1 MVLFFQFSHAGDIN
15 SDSRRS
21 ESTPYLLCPRSCC
34 CSVGNKLAPA
44 RSFESAQKRDPPH
57 VQIAQFLCD
66 LKGRRSAHPPHHPH
80 LFALHT
86 HFSSLM
92 NGCWFWL
99 IMFLPP
105 SLSCLFQA
113 TTDADAS
120 AEVSISTNKFK
131 TNADTQNKIDAS

>member
-1 MVLFFQFSHAGDIN
+1 
-15 SDSRRS
+15 
-21 ESTPYLLCPRSCC
+21 
-34 CSVGNKLAPA
+34 
-44 RSFESAQKRDPPH
+44 
-57 VQIAQFLCD
+57 
-66 LKGRRSAHPPHHPH
+66 
-80 LFALHT
+80 
-86 HFSSLM
+86 M

-113 TTDADAS
+113 TTDADAN